1 MDPEHSVKDLVLLQP
16 VMQGEA
22 PAQIG
27 SLAQELP
34 YAVGLAEKEQNRNK
48 LKDFG
53 DPLWCSGLRIQRCHR
68 HGSGCCCGAGSIPAL
83 GTSTCHRCGQ
93 K

>member
-1 MDPEHSVKDLVLLQP
+1 MDPGHSVKDLVLLQP

-34 YAVGLAEKEQNRNK
+34 YAVGLAEKEK
-48 LKDFG
+48 K
-53 DPLWCSGLRIQRCHR
+53 
-68 HGSGCCCGAGSIPAL
+68 
-83 GTSTCHRCGQ
+83 Q